1 MQTISL
7 TNEELNE
14 VVRLVHKTVG
24 NRPVEYFIRL
34 SRETLW
40 IDLRFLDIKEQRLVT
55 VKDSPFVVSIK

>member
-7 TNEELNE
+7 TNEELDE
-14 VVRLVHKTVG
+14 VVRLVHSVVG

-40 IDLRFLDIKEQRLVT
+40 IDLRFLDSNEQRLVT

>member
-1 MQTISL
+1 MVTISL
-7 TNEELNE
+7 TNEEIDELI
-14 VVRLVHKTVG
+14 RLVYNFVG
-24 NRPVEYFIRL
+24 NRPVECFIRL

>member
-1 MQTISL
+1 MKTISL
-7 TNEELNE
+7 TNEELDE
-14 VVRLVHKTVG
+14 VVRLVHRTVG
-24 NRPVEYFIRL
+24 NRPVECFIRL